1 MKQRQVLPSQ
11 DNLMNSLA
19 YLICWNQKGGLTK
32 FGTIDGSRNRKE
44 WERWA
49 RSEYKDELR
58 NWGPWARAYSIPMKT
73 SREAKDWKI
82 LMDKITKQKNL
93 KCKHP
98 RIQIGEEHDEWCVSG
113 DAIVN
118 CFNEALHQLND
129 QTKSL

>member
-1 MKQRQVLPSQ
+1 M
-11 DNLMNSLA
+11 NLLA

-32 FGTIDGSRNRKE
+32 FGMIEGPQNRKE

-49 RSEYKDELR
+49 RSEYRDELR
-58 NWGPWARAYSIPMKT
+58 NWGPWARAYSVPMT
-73 SREAKDWKI
+73 TYREAKDWKI
-82 LMDKITKQKNL
+82 LMDKITKQKIL

-98 RIQIGEEHDEWCVSG
+98 RIQIGEEHHEWCVSG

-129 QTKSL
+129 QTKSH